1 MTHLGIHIVSLYS
14 LSYAQ
19 LNQGWIALPRQLLP
33 LCNIIY
39 CYFYSG
45 QELCILDVFA
55 DVFPFLGMRWED
67 HPALFSF
74 TTCKVTPGP
83 ITHCFLYSSWKSFS
97 SIITWVTCLD
107 WACQDSLVSPQEA
120 YIQWEHQ
127 ELMVTL
133 QRLLYHLNSGQEEKN
148 LSYICI
154 IFVITDCVATSW
166 PQYLKLWRFVSFF
179 FNLLPPWSSISCA
192 IFCVGSVRG
201 RSGGGIGWLA
211 TPHFGQFN
219 FDKY

>member
-1 MTHLGIHIVSLYS
+1 
-14 LSYAQ
+14 
-19 LNQGWIALPRQLLP
+19 
-33 LCNIIY
+33 
-39 CYFYSG
+39 
-45 QELCILDVFA
+45 
-55 DVFPFLGMRWED
+55 MRWEE
-67 HPALFSF
+67 
-74 TTCKVTPGP
+74 VTPGP

-148 LSYICI
+148 LSLYLYHIGHYWLCCHKLAT
-154 IFVITDCVATSW
+154 IFEA
-166 PQYLKLWRFVSFF
+166 LEFVSFF

-201 RSGGGIGWLA
+201 RSGGGGGWIGWLA
-211 TPHFGQFN
+211 TPHFVQFN

>member
-1 MTHLGIHIVSLYS
+1 MAHLGIHIVSLHS

-19 LNQGWIALPRQLLP
+19 LNQGWIALPEATASTVQHNLL
-33 LCNIIY
+33 LLLQC
-39 CYFYSG
+39 SRAVHW
-45 QELCILDVFA
+45 ILNCFCKCVP
-55 DVFPFLGMRWED
+55 FPGMRWED

-97 SIITWVTCLD
+97 SIITWITCLD
-107 WACQDSLVSPQEA
+107 WACQGSLVSPQEA

-148 LSYICI
+148 LSYNL
-154 IFVITDCVATSW
+154 FVSLVITDCVATSW
-166 PQYLKLWRFVSFF
+166 PQ
-179 FNLLPPWSSISCA
+179 
-192 IFCVGSVRG
+192 
-201 RSGGGIGWLA
+201 
-211 TPHFGQFN
+211 
-219 FDKY
+219 

>member
-19 LNQGWIALPRQLLP
+19 LNQGWIALPEATASTVQHKLL
-33 LCNIIY
+33 LLLQT
-39 CYFYSG
+39 G

-97 SIITWVTCLD
+97 SIIT
-107 WACQDSLVSPQEA
+107 
-120 YIQWEHQ
+120 
-127 ELMVTL
+127 
-133 QRLLYHLNSGQEEKN
+133 
-148 LSYICI
+148 
-154 IFVITDCVATSW
+154 
-166 PQYLKLWRFVSFF
+166 
-179 FNLLPPWSSISCA
+179 
-192 IFCVGSVRG
+192 
-201 RSGGGIGWLA
+201 
-211 TPHFGQFN
+211 
-219 FDKY
+219 